1 LLFLVLGFK
10 VIFRG
15 EISVKCPAMDVLFQ
29 LLSDAEMPALLE
41 MMREFYS
48 QQHMR
53 FDETTAR
60 GVIAALIQPS
70 KNGEIYLIFHGPRLA
85 GYFALTFCF
94 SLEFHGRFAL
104 LDELYLREPFR
115 RRQLGQGVV
124 GFVEGICR
132 REGIRALRLEVGR
145 DNAPAQS
152 LYRKSGF
159 AEDSR
164 NLMTKWL

>member
-1 LLFLVLGFK
+1 
-10 VIFRG
+10 
-15 EISVKCPAMDVLFQ
+15 MNVLFQ
-29 LLSDAEMPALLE
+29 LLSEQELPPLLE
-41 MMREFYS
+41 MMREFYA

-53 FDETTAR
+53 FDETAAR
-60 GVIAALIQPS
+60 RAINALLNTRQY
-70 KNGEIYLIFHGPRLA
+70 GEIYLIFRGAELA
-85 GYFALTFCF
+85 GYFVLTFCF

-115 RRQLGQGVV
+115 RLKLGQGVV
-124 GFVEGICR
+124 GFAEGICR
-132 REGIRALRLEVGR
+132 REGIAALRLEVGR

-159 AEDSR
+159 EEDAR